1 MFIKANKRCQ
11 LLLEFS
17 MIVLGTLIM
26 GFSFSVFLE
35 PNNISTGGFS
45 ALSMIV
51 NAILFK
57 IGIKFIPTSVIY
69 LILNIGLYFLA
80 LHALGK
86 RFAIKALVGILSFSL
101 GIQIFSMIDFKITY
115 ELVVSAIFG
124 GAIMG
129 AGVGLVVRFGG
140 STGGTDMIACILKK
154 KKPTAT
160 FGSLIIIIDMFIITL
175 SLFVF
180 SNGFALL
187 PYTILALVLCM
198 LVTDFVNE
206 GYKQVRAFYII
217 TDKPEEISESI
228 MKNLA
233 RGCSCTKI
241 KGMHSSSEKFQVTC
255 LISKYQTGQLRSIIK
270 EIDADAFVYSTK
282 IAEVVGA
289 WNSFSDIQK
298 MKESENIDSKKPSKA
313 SKKMSSQ
320 TKSDSYSENVI
331 DSGNENK

>member
-1 MFIKANKRCQ
+1 
-11 LLLEFS
+11 

-35 PNNISTGGFS
+35 PNSISTGGFS

-51 NAILFK
+51 NAILYK

-86 RFAIKALVGILSFSL
+86 KFALKALVGILSFSL

-129 AGVGLVVRFGG
+129 TGVGLVVRFGG

-160 FGSLIIIIDMFIITL
+160 FGSLIIVIDMFIITL

-180 SNGFALL
+180 SNGFELL

-217 TDKPEEISESI
+217 TEKPEEISEVV

-241 KGMHSSSEKFQVTC
+241 KGMHSSSDKFQVTC
-255 LISKYQTGQLRSIIK
+255 LVSKYQTGQLRSIIK
-270 EIDADAFVYSTK
+270 EIDPNAFVYSTK

-298 MKESENIDSKKPSKA
+298 MKETENEKTSKHSNIKNVTNNEANNIANNETRTEIINESK
-313 SKKMSSQ
+313 
-320 TKSDSYSENVI
+320 DN
-331 DSGNENK
+331 